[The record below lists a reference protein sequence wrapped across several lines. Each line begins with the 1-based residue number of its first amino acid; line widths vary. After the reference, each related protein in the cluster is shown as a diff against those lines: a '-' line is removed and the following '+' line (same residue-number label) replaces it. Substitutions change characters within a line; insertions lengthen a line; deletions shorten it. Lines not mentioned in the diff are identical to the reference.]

1 MPSFDVSETS
11 ESENFNEGDS
21 FHRFAEFEGPVDGQN
36 KVCG

>member
-11 ESENFNEGDS
+11 ESENFNEGEFLD
-21 FHRFAEFEGPVDGQN
+21 RFAEFQGPVDGQN